1 MGQSLCQ
8 SPADVNLAEIV
19 AEARLKSSFIYLA
32 NAVHDLTGNRQVMGL
47 TLAPVVL
54 LASLCL
60 LPDALN
66 LQHFVYELFK
76 TRTGGANVLYV
87 PVQVPY
93 GAATHIEPLVPQW
106 VMQLVFWALMVV
118 LAVAMLVML
127 CTLKWI
133 QEGHGEVNALDS
145 TLQIYRNALN
155 RVLPFCWIY
164 LLQLISVTPIFVWV
178 NYMLPLEL
186 AVPIVVLAVPGFLA
200 FVWLSVAQYALV
212 LDGRRTW
219 LALFYSRELIRK
231 RFLKVALKIIVFLA
245 LWTGF
250 ISWAG
255 GAFVALSLILGLVG
269 AFAGALWAGVFV
281 ADLLG
286 VSVLFAT
293 TLFCLAAGLRLYQD
307 LKATAPAGAVIV
319 ESGLTPDQIAGK
331 RGPLTT
337 RRPRVRRRLLQSYY
351 PCSEIP
357 GQEVF
362 HGSIN
367 HGRNRLSRLLSDAS
381 SGAGQRHQ
389 AQGLNPF
396 RSISKPGA
404 DRRGGGPSDGGHR
417 RHH

>member
-1 MGQSLCQ
+1 MMWRARGRSMGQSLCQ

-307 LKATAPAGAVIV
+307 LKATAPAGAVMV
-319 ESGLTPDQIAGK
+319 ESGLTPTKSLESAA
-331 RGPLTT
+331 L
-337 RRPRVRRRLLQSYY
+337 
-351 PCSEIP
+351 
-357 GQEVF
+357 
-362 HGSIN
+362 
-367 HGRNRLSRLLSDAS
+367 
-381 SGAGQRHQ
+381 
-389 AQGLNPF
+389 
-396 RSISKPGA
+396 
-404 DRRGGGPSDGGHR
+404 
-417 RHH
+417 